1 MTDQPAEPK
10 IQPLEAI
17 VGFLATVP
25 KFSHTDDGMPKI
37 YARYGVEHYSHDPE
51 SGVTTK
57 LDTTFHPLVAYWET
71 AETLAARFHK
81 GDSFIAQGLVRVNEH
96 TGRERFEVKQIGH
109 NARRTR
115 YEVDRSRRAPREAI
129 ERSQQK
135 PSEAVV
141 AEVPTQ
147 ADSSV
152 QFLEPH
158 RTASPSPAG
167 PNR

>member
-1 MTDQPAEPK
+1 MNDQPAEPK

-25 KFSHTDDGMPKI
+25 KFSHTDDGMPKV
-37 YARYGVEHYSHDPE
+37 YARYGVGHYAYDPE

-57 LDTTFHPLVAYWET
+57 LDTTFHPLVAYWEA

-81 GDSFIAQGLVRVNEH
+81 GDAFIAQGLVRVNKR

-115 YEVDRSRRAPREAI
+115 YEVDRSRCAPREAV
-129 ERSQQK
+129 ERSL
-135 PSEAVV
+135 PEAQEPR
-141 AEVPTQ
+141 AAVPDTT
-147 ADSSV
+147 V

-158 RTASPSPAG
+158 RTASSVSAG
-167 PNR
+167 LNR